1 LRAFLRLCVFCIRW
15 RSQPPTDRGYG
26 SVLRK
31 LKHMF
36 QVGWHVLVVR
46 FDRKRRDSVKA
57 GRRQRTPLVVLWRIQ
72 VHGNQR
78 HCRICFSSDSLVSD
92 LSSEMEEKNDAV
104 TMRNIS
110 ILKVKSRV
118 RQRVC
123 HIFDVLQRIFFR
135 YTFVSFGKFQKY
147 IFFNLIK

>member
-1 LRAFLRLCVFCIRW
+1 VTELQWYLNRKIPERFECSRTFSAFHCAAQIWFINIESIIFHSTCYCRLRQWDHL
-15 RSQPPTDRGYG
+15 
-26 SVLRK
+26 
-31 LKHMF
+31 
-36 QVGWHVLVVR
+36 HVRCLWKSHCCL
-46 FDRKRRDSVKA
+46 FNRRDSVKA

-78 HCRICFSSDSLVSD
+78 HCRICFSSDSLVSN

-118 RQRVC
+118 RQRFC
-123 HIFDVLQRIFFR
+123 
-135 YTFVSFGKFQKY
+135 Y
-147 IFFNLIK
+147 IV